1 MASNYQ
7 NYSTSNDLETLNSN
21 ISSNIYK
28 IRQNVSR
35 INQLGKLIGT
45 SKDTE
50 SVRNDIHQTFQNTNQ
65 IAKESNIYLK
75 QLSNIKTNNGEMA
88 FSKSKRAFESEL
100 ANYSRMQKEVSDKL
114 RLAAPVAEES
124 INTNNDEGSIF
135 EQDERTSLLKQ
146 KKVQELDSRHEYVR
160 DRETKINQIESDV
173 LDINSIMKDLAS
185 MVNDQSSLID
195 NISSN
200 VENTY
205 NDVETGNSQ
214 LRQANSYASKY
225 RKKICILIAIVFIFA
240 IALGIIIYFSVKK

>member
-1 MASNYQ
+1 MASNYH
-7 NYSTSNDLETLNSN
+7 NYSTSNDLDTLNSN

-35 INQLGKLIGT
+35 VNQLGKLVGT
-45 SKDTE
+45 SKDNE
-50 SVRNDIHQTFQNTNQ
+50 SVRNDIHQIFQNTNQ
-65 IAKESNIYLK
+65 TAKDANVYLK
-75 QLSNIKTNNGEMA
+75 QLSNIKTNNAEMA

-100 ANYSRMQKEVSDKL
+100 SNYSRIQKEVSDKL
-114 RLAAPVAEES
+114 RLAAPVTEDLV
-124 INTNNDEGSIF
+124 NTDDGSNF

-146 KKVQELDSRHEYVR
+146 KKIQALDSKHEYVR
-160 DRETKINQIESDV
+160 DRETKINQIEKDV

-205 NDVETGNSQ
+205 NDVEHGNVQ
-214 LRQANSYASKY
+214 LRQANNYATKA
-225 RKKICILIAIVFIFA
+225 RKKICILIAIILFCA
-240 IALGIIIYFSVKK
+240 IVLGIIIYFSIKK